1 MKKPVKILLFGA
13 AGGILVVGGLLAW
26 AASDSFFRS
35 QVLARASTALG
46 TPVRAGGVDWAP
58 TSGLQLNQL
67 TIGEGESKLLT
78 ADKVKLSW
86 NLMPLLSKRLEV
98 NEVTLSQAEIFIAL
112 DAEGNPKNLPKT
124 KAGEA
129 KDEPAK
135 KDAAPSSPPNF
146 CIKAV
151 KLDRCKLTVSRDGA
165 PGQPG
170 SSVIVKDFS
179 LDLPLLSPG
188 QDFHL
193 AIAAA
198 LSSEGQG
205 LGLKLE
211 KCGLK
216 IHGGLSA
223 DLKPIGIKIEG
234 ELSGMSTTGKGM
246 PDLSG
251 RRFVG
256 SGGVDF
262 KDGKLDLGKDGLL
275 FKEELRGVSG
285 ASLLLA
291 GSLDTVKKE
300 GVIRCEVRKVGASLL
315 GLAAPFVSSS
325 KGWQMWQKS
334 LQDVGA
340 PAGFGETD
348 ISYTG
353 SIVLNGAAPLQA
365 KGEFVL
371 DNLPVVIGKGGH
383 LQASAASVH
392 FNHDLSFNQAAKSL
406 ELRTLGASVSVGN
419 QELLSLVLPKP
430 CGLDL
435 NTGRLSGDGASI
447 GLEVKNFDLAL
458 VAPLAQNKD
467 FALHGGR
474 INIKALIAAAADGK
488 IESSVKGGFSGL
500 SFKAG
505 EQEIKDLS
513 LLNEFKATLSKDQS
527 VDIPQISS
535 EARLAGKSIF
545 TFKGH
550 ASKNAAGMLETVID
564 KMTLDDALK
573 QLLPAKITEQLAIEN
588 FNLALEDGVA
598 SFDSKTQDASF
609 SGSFLTRR
617 CTVQPKIDGKEMPA
631 VTLSQFLA
639 IDVTRKNS
647 GAISLKK
654 LIFGLESRQ
663 GLDSLMSC
671 KFSGTAEI
679 PAEAFDPAGF
689 KTEKVSA
696 DFLLENLAVQPV
708 VRNFLPAENLQKPR
722 FANLNFNLPKL
733 KIAFKNGVADLQGGF
748 VSKRLIVR
756 NPAGEDKVF
765 ANTGSDFAARFNLAE
780 KHFFLDAFK
789 LSFTP
794 STEIAPLQIS
804 AKADVNVGD
813 LAAAGNRVDVEF
825 PAELELAPWIELLQS
840 MLPPQT
846 EKKDTLAQAPAK
858 AAAPATSVA
867 VNEPPKPLNCA
878 ITFKAPRILYKRQG
892 LELIVLDAALNGDEL
907 KIRNFSF
914 ASEGKPFKVTAL
926 LNKGARKS
934 LDMKVDGSIDLSL
947 AQAGLK
953 AVGKDLDIAGVLQ
966 LNGVNITAAG
976 KDNDELTQSL
986 VAAGKILLKVD
997 RLQGEVAPGT
1007 RFVGLE
1013 SLNLEVAFSGQAGSA
1028 SAEGY
1033 FAPSHVKVTNAAV
1046 KPLDLDGRIDFKA
1059 NVLSNGVVDLVRCD
1073 GKISLAET
1081 VKDLVFK
1088 ANARLDPSF
1097 KTTSVAKLVMPET
1110 FNLRPLMDLQVKNEA
1125 SDKPAAPAPESTP
1138 EPVPVKDLPPFR
1150 FTANIAGMPDIKLE
1164 KIELEVETKGR
1175 DIHLI
1180 RYSHAGT
1187 KRPFSA
1193 SGLITLGDVLSFKDL
1208 KLAGPLDFGI
1218 ANSFVNYGK
1227 KTSISGIFDFTQST
1241 PLSGSGKTPYELLN
1255 SMKGDIKGTLIEP
1268 LELVGYTN
1276 LPTLIPEL
1284 KITGVDF
1291 AVDALTDL
1299 NPSHMVF
1306 ESGGF
1311 DLSFDAGTLRIN
1323 QFGLKGKSIMY
1334 DTRGS
1339 VTAQNNQWLIDLTPN
1354 PGYRSSAKINAAL
1367 DVARAA
1373 GDVVSIFGNN
1383 GIKKGLEKFDKFNLD
1398 DVFAL
1403 SEKTGMRHLIT
1414 PFVFKSQY
1422 DASLPMEQLI
1432 SKIKTDSTI
1441 ALGKVI
1447 LQSWSDVSA
1456 RKSARKQ
1463 AEKAAQSAGEVVAP
1477 TPQTKEESII
1487 EGLDGLINRNKKK
1500 PAPAPAPKVEDIPAP
1515 EPAPAPA
1522 PVKKSKREA
1531 TIDVIDG
1538 LINKGKKKPEP
1549 VPDNTDPVPQQKD
1562 EPPPTKKEEP
1572 AKEDKSDVE
1581 QIIDLF
1587 GKKKKK
1593 K

>member
-35 QVLARASTALG
+35 QVLERASTALG

-58 TSGLQLNQL
+58 TSGLQLDQL

-112 DAEGNPKNLPKT
+112 DAEGKPKNLPKPQAAADD
-124 KAGEA
+124 KAKNDDA
-129 KDEPAK
+129 PK
-135 KDAAPSSPPNF
+135 KDSAPSSPPNF

-151 KLDRCKLTVSRDGA
+151 KLDRCKLTITRDGA
-165 PGQPG
+165 NGQAG
-170 SSVIVKDFS
+170 SSLTVKDFS

-198 LSSEGQG
+198 LSSDGQG

-216 IHGGLSA
+216 INGGLSA

-246 PDLSG
+246 PDLTG
-251 RRFVG
+251 RRFVCT
-256 SGGVDF
+256 GGVDF

-300 GVIRCEVRKVGASLL
+300 GEIRCEIRKVGASLL

-353 SIVLNGAAPLQA
+353 KIVLAGAAPLQA

-371 DNLPVVIGKGGH
+371 DNLPVVIGKAGR

-419 QELLSLVLPKP
+419 QELVNLDMPKP

-435 NTGRLSGDGASI
+435 ASGRLTGDGARI
-447 GLEVKNFDLAL
+447 ALEVKNFDLGL
-458 VAPLAQNKD
+458 VAPLAESKD
-467 FALHGGR
+467 FSLKTGR
-474 INIKALIAAAADGK
+474 VTLLAVIAAAADGK
-488 IESSVKGGFSGL
+488 IETSLKSSFLGL
-500 SFKAG
+500 SFIAAG
-505 EQEIKDLS
+505 ESVKDLS
-513 LLNEFKATLSKDQS
+513 LRAELKASLSPDLS
-527 VDIPQISS
+527 LDAPLISS
-535 EARLAGKSIF
+535 EGTLAGQPIF
-545 TFKGH
+545 KFSAH
-550 ASKNAAGMLETVID
+550 ATKNAAGLVDLDID
-564 KMTLDDALK
+564 KFQLEHALTN
-573 QLLPAKITEQLAIEN
+573 LLPAKIRNEIAIEN
-588 FNLALEDGVA
+588 FNLALEDAGA
-598 SFDSKTQDASF
+598 TFDSKTSDATF
-609 SGSFLTRR
+609 KGVLVTKR
-617 CTVQPKIDGKEMPA
+617 CTVMKTDLPA
-631 VTLSQFLA
+631 VTLSHFLFVDA
-639 IDVTRKNS
+639 SRS
-647 GAISLKK
+647 GLGAISLKQ
-654 LIFGLESRQ
+654 LILGVETRQ
-663 GLDSLMSC
+663 GLDSLFSC
-671 KFSGTAEI
+671 RLKGSAEI
-679 PAEAFDPAGF
+679 PADAFHSSGF
-689 KTEKVSA
+689 KTDKVSA

-708 VRNFLPAENLQKPR
+708 VRNFLPTENLQKPR
-722 FANLNFNLPKL
+722 FANLNFSLPKL
-733 KIAFKNGVADLQGGF
+733 SIAVKNGVAGIHGGF
-748 VSKRLIVR
+748 ASKRLIVR
-756 NPAGEDKVF
+756 NPQGEDRVF
-765 ANTGSDFAARFNLAE
+765 ANTSSDFTARFNVAE

-794 STEIAPLQIS
+794 SSEITPLLIS

-825 PAELELAPWIELLQS
+825 PAELELAPWVELMQS

-867 VNEPPKPLNCA
+867 VNEPAKPLNCA
-878 ITFKAPRILYKRQG
+878 FTFKAPRILYKRQG
-892 LELIVLDAALNGDEL
+892 LEQIALDAALNGDEVNL
-907 KIRNFSF
+907 QNFSF
-914 ASEGKPFKVTAL
+914 ASEGKPFKISAL
-926 LNKGARKS
+926 LHKGARKS
-934 LDMKVDGSIDLSL
+934 LNLKADGSIDLSL

-953 AVGKDLDIAGVLQ
+953 AIGKELDLAGVIQ
-966 LNGVNITAAG
+966 LNGINITAAG

-986 VAAGKILLKVD
+986 AAAGKILVKVD

-1007 RFVGLE
+1007 RFNGLE
-1013 SLNLEVAFSGQAGSA
+1013 SMNLEVSFSGQAGSA

-1033 FAPSHVKVTNAAV
+1033 FAPGHVKISNPAV

-1059 NVLSNGVVDLVRCD
+1059 NVLSNGVIDLVRCD

-1081 VKDLVFK
+1081 VKALVFK
-1088 ANARLDPSF
+1088 VNGRLDPSF
-1097 KTTSVAKLVMPET
+1097 KTTSVVKLVMPET
-1110 FNLRPLMDLQVKNEA
+1110 FNLRPLMDLQVKKTSAEG
-1125 SDKPAAPAPESTP
+1125 PATPAPESTP
-1138 EPVPVKDLPPFR
+1138 APLPGPAAPAKDLPPFR
-1150 FTANIAGMPDIKLE
+1150 FTASIAGMPDIKLE
-1164 KIELEVETKGR
+1164 KLELDLETKGH

-1180 RYSHAGT
+1180 RYTHAGT
-1187 KRPFSA
+1187 KRPLSA
-1193 SGLITLGDVLSFKDL
+1193 SGLITLGEVMSFKDL
-1208 KLAGPLDFGI
+1208 KLDGPLDFGI
-1218 ANSFVNYGK
+1218 ANSFINHGK
-1227 KTSISGIFDFTQST
+1227 KTSIRGVFDITQTSA
-1241 PLSGSGKTPYELLN
+1241 LSGSGKTPYELLN
-1255 SMKGDIKGTLIEP
+1255 SMKGDLKGSLIEP

-1276 LPTLIPEL
+1276 LPTLIPKL
-1284 KITGVDF
+1284 KFTGVDF
-1291 AVDALTDL
+1291 AVEMLTDL
-1299 NPSHMVF
+1299 DPAHMVF

-1311 DLSFDAGTLRIN
+1311 DISFNEGTMTIN
-1323 QFGLKGKSIMY
+1323 QLGLKGKSIMY
-1334 DTRGS
+1334 DTRGT
-1339 VTAQNNQWLIDLTPN
+1339 VVAQNNQWLIDITPN
-1354 PGYRSSAKINAAL
+1354 PGYRSSAKMNTAL

-1373 GDVVSIFGNN
+1373 GQIGSLFGNDD
-1383 GIKKGLEKFDKFNLD
+1383 IKKGMDKLDKFNLD

-1414 PFVFKSQY
+1414 PFVFKHNY
-1422 DASLPMEQLI
+1422 DASLPMDQLI
-1432 SKIKTDSTI
+1432 SQINSDSLDS
-1441 ALGKVI
+1441 LGKVI
-1447 LQSWSDVSA
+1447 YQSWSDVSA
-1456 RKSARKQ
+1456 RKAARKQ
-1463 AEKAAQSAGEVVAP
+1463 AGKATKPAGEEVNPAAKTDEV
-1477 TPQTKEESII
+1477 TPAKKEEPAEEKSDVEQII
-1487 EGLDGLINRNKKK
+1487 DLFGKKKKK
-1500 PAPAPAPKVEDIPAP
+1500 PAPAPAPAPAP
-1515 EPAPAPA
+1515 EPAP
-1522 PVKKSKREA
+1522 
-1531 TIDVIDG
+1531 
-1538 LINKGKKKPEP
+1538 
-1549 VPDNTDPVPQQKD
+1549 VPKD
-1562 EPPPTKKEEP
+1562 EPPPVKKEEP
-1572 AKEDKSDVE
+1572 VQEKSDVE